1 LHQRGLEPGSS
12 LAQAI
17 GSTLA
22 GTLVVARGGDQ
33 QPRAAYEERRADA
46 SHSLF
51 AIRYGDDRHN
61 AFAQDGPDRST
72 YRRGLG
78 YDNIVTDSKKVLPR
92 SFWAQNGASHF
103 VL

>member
-1 LHQRGLEPGSS
+1 LNDLIIGLAHIPISS
-12 LAQAI
+12 VDRI
-17 GSTLA
+17 GDDM
-22 GTLVVARGGDQ
+22 RGGDQ

-78 YDNIVTDSKKVLPR
+78 YDNIVTDSKRVLPR